1 MNGPP
6 PVSGLTRSASQSQW
20 AIVRRMFRRKRLA
33 VWGLRVTMGL
43 VLIAVYAPLI
53 ACDVP
58 FLWREP
64 GGGLESPW
72 LARLF
77 DELSWE
83 HGVDRFFNSLLV
95 TLTLGLSTALV
106 VRLLRGGG
114 RAWQGWVGWYA
125 AAAVVL
131 ALLQA
136 AGFAFTRSLP
146 YEDFA
151 RDPERR
157 EALADYALVWA
168 DRQLRGSAA
177 VELLASDAPLARDPA
192 ALRELSSRIS
202 AWAEGRPVNATSDP
216 LDAANALTRA
226 ATQLE
231 AAALGRAQ
239 GAWWAWRAPIPYG
252 PGDQRGGRE
261 EQFVRAFADRPDH
274 VLGTDLQG
282 RDVFARI
289 LYGTR
294 ISLTIGLVAVSIYV
308 TIGTILGA
316 LAGYFGR
323 KVDLAIMR
331 LVEIVIC
338 VPGLFLIMMIV
349 ALTENRSIFLI
360 MVAIGLVGW
369 TGVCRLVR
377 GQFLRERALDYV
389 TAARALGLSDGRIIF
404 RHVLP
409 NALAPVL
416 VAATFGVASAILTE
430 NTLAFIGLGDFT
442 VPSWGRILNDGRD
455 SGYWH
460 LILPPSI
467 AIFLTVTA
475 LNLVGD
481 GIRDALDPKLRN

>member
-1 MNGPP
+1 MSGAATPSVLAPP
-6 PVSGLTRSASQSQW
+6 TAQSQW

-33 VWGLRVTMGL
+33 VWGLRVALGL
-43 VLIAVYAPLI
+43 VLLALYAPLI
-53 ACDVP
+53 ACDIP
-58 FLWREP
+58 LLWREP
-64 GGGLESPW
+64 GGALESPW

-77 DELSWE
+77 DEITWE

-95 TLTLGLSTALV
+95 TCTLGLVTALV
-106 VRLLRGGG
+106 VRLIRGRG
-114 RAWQGWVGWYA
+114 RAWQGWLRWYA
-125 AAAVVL
+125 GGAL
-131 ALLQA
+131 ALALVQA
-136 AGFAFTRSLP
+136 SGFALTRSLP

-168 DRQLRGSAA
+168 ERQLRDSSAA
-177 VELLASDAPLARDPA
+177 ELLASDAPLARDPA
-192 ALRELSSRIS
+192 ALRELGLRIS
-202 AWAEGRPVNATSDP
+202 AWAEGRPVSMTSDP
-216 LDAANALTRA
+216 LDAANALQRA

-231 AAALGRAQ
+231 AAALGRGE
-239 GAWWAWRAPIPYG
+239 GAWWALRAPIPYG

-274 VLGTDLQG
+274 ILGTDLQG

-323 KVDLAIMR
+323 KIDLAIMR

-369 TGVCRLVR
+369 TGVTRLVR